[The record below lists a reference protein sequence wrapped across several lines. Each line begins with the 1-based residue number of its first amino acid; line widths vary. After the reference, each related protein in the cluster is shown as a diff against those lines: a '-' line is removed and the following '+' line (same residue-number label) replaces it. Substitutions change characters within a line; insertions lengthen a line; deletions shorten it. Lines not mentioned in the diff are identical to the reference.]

1 VLLSLVF
8 ASFRSAQGMP
18 EINSCP
24 EIVETALALTEQQ
37 CGATG
42 RNQACYGNALLQAQP
57 QPGSNNFTFEKSGDI
72 VSVAE
77 LQSLRMS
84 AMDINNGLWGVALM
98 RLQTSFADNDPTH
111 NVTMLLFGDVELENR
126 VSVPIPVVVTHER
139 EVVFTQPSIASFR
152 VAQVR
157 AGQTMT
163 ATGRSQDG
171 NWLRVRLANSQ
182 SRGWIS
188 STAARPADRA
198 PDLSTLAVVTA
209 RTPDYAPMQ
218 AFYFQSGNNSACPE
232 APADGLVI
240 QTPEGDAEVSLL
252 INEVNV
258 QIGSTVYFQAQ
269 RGQQMTVSVVE
280 GAAEVAAYGEVHR
293 AAAGTQITLPV
304 DQNLVPVGPPSSP
317 APYRMQDVQTI
328 PVDLLE
334 RNVDV
339 HPPLSAQEAED
350 EDVPTLATEDIP
362 PPPTET
368 PTDIPSETP
377 TETPTDIPTE
387 TMTPTDEPTSTSTP
401 TLMPTWT
408 EIPTLY
414 DWLTETLW
422 PADTDTPEPTNTDI
436 PTDTPTPDTPSGL
449 IGNPGINANT
459 PPTEPSTQ
467 ATEALQ

>member
-1 VLLSLVF
+1 MRTRLVGLAVLLSLVF

-339 HPPLSAQEAED
+339 HPPL
-350 EDVPTLATEDIP
+350 
-362 PPPTET
+362 
-368 PTDIPSETP
+368 
-377 TETPTDIPTE
+377 
-387 TMTPTDEPTSTSTP
+387 TPTDEPTSTSTP